1 MKRIFFITTVLALM
15 VLLAATPR
23 SGRAGLSLA
32 VPSTPLET
40 AFTYQGYLTDAGQP
54 ANGNYDFKFDL
65 YDVDTGGTSLGTVT
79 LDSVP
84 VTNGYLTV
92 ELDFGTG
99 VFNGEAR
106 WLAIGVRL
114 PGEPSYTILTPRQA
128 LTAAPYATYASSAPW
143 GGLTGAPGLWL
154 VGGNTGLTPAESL
167 LGTTD
172 NVGITFVVSGTTAL
186 RLLPATVPNLI
197 GGLSSNSVS
206 PGVVG
211 ATISGGGQSGSP
223 NQVQANYGTVGGGIG
238 NTASGAYA
246 TVGGGENNTAS
257 GVHNPTVAGGNQNI
271 ASGEYA
277 ATVGGGDTN
286 TASGSSS
293 TVGGGYLNVAGG
305 TNSTVAGGIANTAI
319 GDTATVG
326 GGTSNAASGFIA
338 TVGGGQYNTASGANA
353 TVTGGANNIAA
364 GDYSF
369 AAGWFARA
377 NNRGCF
383 VWADSTELFEYVS
396 CDVDNRWMA
405 RASGGVYF
413 YTNSS
418 LTSGMYLASGGSSWN
433 AVSNPALKEHFAAID
448 TRLLVQ
454 RLSSIPITTWNYK
467 AQNASILHVGPM
479 ADDFNALLPGLGG
492 EGEMSINSLDAD
504 GIALASIQGL
514 YQMLQDKDAHI
525 AELET
530 RITALEQG
538 SVTPPPRSTP
548 WLAAS
553 LTLLASSLFFLGSV
567 ILLRRP
573 VSR

>member
-1 MKRIFFITTVLALM
+1 MKRMLVLTTVLALLI
-15 VLLAATPR
+15 LLDATSR
-23 SGRAGLSLA
+23 SGLAGLPQA
-32 VPSTPLET
+32 VPATPLET
-40 AFTYQGYLTDAGQP
+40 AFAYQGYLTDGGQP

-79 LDSVP
+79 LDSV
-84 VTNGYLTV
+84 VVANGYFTV
-92 ELDFGTG
+92 ALEFGTG

-114 PGEPSYTILTPRQA
+114 PGYPNYTILTPRQA
-128 LTAAPYATYASSAPW
+128 LTAAPYATYASSTPW
-143 GGLTGAPGLWL
+143 GGLIGAPGLWL
-154 VGGNTGLTPAESL
+154 LGGNTGLTPAESL

-172 NVGITFVVSGTTAL
+172 NVGITFVVSDTTAL

-197 GGLSSNSVS
+197 GGLSTNSVS

-211 ATISGGGQSGSP
+211 ATISGGGQPGSP
-223 NQVQANYGTVGGGIG
+223 NQVQANYGTVGGGMG
-238 NTASGAYA
+238 NT
-246 TVGGGENNTAS
+246 
-257 GVHNPTVAGGNQNI
+257 

-277 ATVGGGDTN
+277 ATVGGGYLN
-286 TASGSSS
+286 TASGNSS
-293 TVGGGYLNVAGG
+293 TVGGGYLNIAGG
-305 TNSTVAGGIANTAI
+305 TNSTVAGGIANTAP

-338 TVGGGQYNTASGANA
+338 TVGGGQYNTASGDNA
-353 TVTGGANNIAA
+353 TVAGGANNIAA

-418 LTSGMYLASGGSSWN
+418 LTSGMYLAAGGSSWN
-433 AVSNPALKEHFAAID
+433 AASNPALKEHFAAID
-448 TRLLVQ
+448 TRALVQ
-454 RLSSIPITTWNYK
+454 SLSSIPITTWNYK
-467 AQNASILHVGPM
+467 AQDASILHVGPM

-514 YQMLQDKDAHI
+514 YQMLQDKEAHI
-525 AELET
+525 AELEKT
-530 RITALEQG
+530 LTNQQAQIGGLQAETGALRLQVEALKLG
-538 SVTPPPRSTP
+538 GMLASAGVLSPSTLFSA
-548 WLAAS
+548 LAC
-553 LTLLASSLFFLGSV
+553 LLAGAAFL
-567 ILLRRP
+567 RTHKKAHQ
-573 VSR
+573 